1 MFLINDKTN
10 NFLSKQLTYVLSQN
24 NQNITVSKSVYHF
37 AAIDLFFE
45 GENICLSFESK
56 KLISKTP
63 ISFHDFHEKLL
74 LIISDY
80 KISFQEFDYF
90 PLQQKVFNKTL
101 MKKLTFT
108 HSIILNKLILSKDGI
123 KKNDLYKTI
132 WPGDKEI
139 FSNKLDTHLTNLK
152 NIFNNELKCSLNYF
166 SKNGLLR
173 LLIN

>member
-1 MFLINDKTN
+1 
-10 NFLSKQLTYVLSQN
+10 
-24 NQNITVSKSVYHF
+24 
-37 AAIDLFFE
+37 
-45 GENICLSFESK
+45 
-56 KLISKTP
+56 
-63 ISFHDFHEKLL
+63 
-74 LIISDY
+74 
-80 KISFQEFDYF
+80 
-90 PLQQKVFNKTL
+90 

-132 WPGDKEI
+132 WPSDKEI